1 MASLSMTKFYLK
13 VVVYLISFAIC
24 MFALNGLDFNRFLKK
39 GKIAQGQ
46 TLYFVI
52 AMIMA
57 YLLGNFF
64 MSVIYY
70 FNV

>member
-1 MASLSMTKFYLK
+1 MTKFYIR
-13 VVVYLISFAIC
+13 VCIYIFAFVIC
-24 MFALNGLDFNRFLKK
+24 LFCLNGLDFNRFIKK

-46 TLYFVI
+46 VLYIVI

-64 MSVIYY
+64 MAVIYY